1 MRLLLLFLLVF
12 PAIVQCQSIGGR
24 NVYNFLEQ
32 ANPVQVTGLGGINI
46 SSISSD
52 PAMGFNAPSLLK
64 DSYDEQVALSF
75 QSLYGGIK
83 NYQLF
88 GVLHSNKVQTT
99 FSGGIHYF
107 NYGEI
112 TQTDAAGIEQGE
124 FKPSDY
130 IIQGGFSRTYLN
142 NWSYGANLKFIKS
155 SYGIYRSSG
164 IAADM
169 SVTYLDTLHLFQA
182 TLLLRNLGFQLSAY
196 EGTEKDILPFD
207 IQLGISKRLK
217 NAPLQFSFTAHHM
230 NEYEL
235 LDSDTAFN
243 NENGFG
249 TMGSVS
255 TADQIFSHIVVSSQL
270 YLGDKLELNA
280 AYNHLRRKELNIG
293 NSGNGLNGFSMGLGL
308 IFPIIQ
314 LRYARS
320 YYQNNRSF
328 HQVGI
333 SFSFKGK

>member
-1 MRLLLLFLLVF
+1 
-12 PAIVQCQSIGGR
+12 VQCQSIGGR

-130 IIQGGFSRTYLN
+130 IIQGGFSRDYLN
-142 NWSYGANLKFIKS
+142 NWSYGANLKFIHS

-164 IAADM
+164 VAADM
-169 SVTYLDTLHLFQA
+169 SVTYVDTSQLFQA
-182 TLLLRNLGFQLSAY
+182 TLLLRNFGFQLSAY

-207 IQLGISKRLK
+207 IQLGVSKRLK
-217 NAPLQFSFTAHHM
+217 NAPLQFSATAHHL

-235 LDSDTAFN
+235 LIVDTAFN
-243 NENGFG
+243 NENSFG

-255 TADQIFSHIVVSSQL
+255 TADQIFSHIVVSSQM
-270 YLGDKLELNA
+270 YLGDKLELNV

-293 NSGNGLNGFSMGLGL
+293 NSGNGLNGFSIGLGL

-320 YYQNNRSF
+320 YFQNNRSF